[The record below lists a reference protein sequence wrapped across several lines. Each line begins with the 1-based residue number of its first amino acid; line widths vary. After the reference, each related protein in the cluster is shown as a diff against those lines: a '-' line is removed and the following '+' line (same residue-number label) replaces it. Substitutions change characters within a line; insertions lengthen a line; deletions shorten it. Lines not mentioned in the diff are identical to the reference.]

1 MKFAWIQTEKAS
13 YPLTKLCRWLGVTPS
28 GFYAW
33 RQRPESTHA
42 REDRRLKV
50 LVQASFAESKQRY
63 GSPRI
68 HEDLIEQDEQ
78 VSRKRVI
85 RLMQENGLKARTRKR
100 FTLTTMSDHDQPV
113 AANLLDRQFEAAA
126 PNQRW
131 VGDTTE
137 FVIGSSGKLYLAVV
151 LDLFSRFVVGWAVS
165 AVNDRH
171 LTIKALE
178 MALKRRCPEI
188 GLLHHSDQGCT
199 YASADY
205 QVLLDARG
213 IVCSM
218 SRRGNCYD
226 NAVMESFF
234 STVKSELADRFDTY
248 GDAKMELFDYIEVF
262 YNQRRRHSTLGQI
275 SPAAFERRANE
286 EGVDPMENRQ
296 GRGFPTGSTPIIFF
310 NEKRTDN
317 EERSTQRNRPLN
329 RIMAIRAVSTSLR
342 QPGSAFTVAT
352 PRHRRGATTTD
363 RAVVAAGQR
372 PHAGSRPG
380 CRSSVLRHPG
390 GSFSTAD

>member
-33 RQRPESTHA
+33 RQRPESTRA

-78 VSRKRVI
+78 VSRQRVI

-205 QVLLDARG
+205 QALLDGRG

-218 SRRGNCYD
+218 SRRGNCHD

-234 STVKSELADRFDTY
+234 STVKSELANRFDSY

-286 EGVDPMENRQ
+286 EGMDPMENRQ
-296 GRGFPTGSTPIIFF
+296 GTRFPTGSTPVVVF

-317 EERSTQRNRPLN
+317 GRTINSTKP
-329 RIMAIRAVSTSLR
+329 STESDHGHLLPVR
-342 QPGSAFTVAT
+342 YAT
-352 PRHRRGATTTD
+352 GYTRKTGKHREGRGGALIKALQLPPIEIRGAKGGENP
-363 RAVVAAGQR
+363 RGAF
-372 PHAGSRPG
+372 
-380 CRSSVLRHPG
+380 SVE
-390 GSFSTAD
+390 

>member
-1 MKFAWIQTEKAS
+1 MKFAWIQSEKAR

-33 RQRPESTHA
+33 RQRPESTHE

-85 RLMQENGLKARTRKR
+85 RLMQEGGLKARTRKR

-113 AANLLDRQFEAAA
+113 AANLLDRQFDAAA

-151 LDLFSRFVVGWAVS
+151 LDLFSRFAVGWAVS

-178 MALKRRCPEI
+178 MALKRRRPRP
-188 GLLHHSDQGCT
+188 
-199 YASADY
+199 
-205 QVLLDARG
+205 VLAIRG
-213 IVCSM
+213 
-218 SRRGNCYD
+218 R
-226 NAVMESFF
+226 
-234 STVKSELADRFDTY
+234 
-248 GDAKMELFDYIEVF
+248 
-262 YNQRRRHSTLGQI
+262 LGR
-275 SPAAFERRANE
+275 ERRQRSPP
-286 EGVDPMENRQ
+286 DHQ
-296 GRGFPTGSTPIIFF
+296 GAGDGAETTRAARTHYGARRSACCTTPTRAA
-310 NEKRTDN
+310 RT
-317 EERSTQRNRPLN
+317 
-329 RIMAIRAVSTSLR
+329 RART
-342 QPGSAFTVAT
+342 T
-352 PRHRRGATTTD
+352 RRCWM
-363 RAVVAAGQR
+363 R
-372 PHAGSRPG
+372 AGS
-380 CRSSVLRHPG
+380 S
-390 GSFSTAD
+390 AA